1 MKNHDL
7 YSFSNKNTVLF
18 RRNGSVASCTT
29 CLIFDTFKKIMIETP
44 VRQSFISAIP
54 TDRELSL
61 KARFSN
67 LIKVLILINILKIKI
82 LSCSEK

>member
-1 MKNHDL
+1 
-7 YSFSNKNTVLF
+7 
-18 RRNGSVASCTT
+18 
-29 CLIFDTFKKIMIETP
+29 MIETP

-67 LIKVLILINILKIKI
+67 LIKVLILLNF
-82 LSCSEK
+82 SRSEKYEK